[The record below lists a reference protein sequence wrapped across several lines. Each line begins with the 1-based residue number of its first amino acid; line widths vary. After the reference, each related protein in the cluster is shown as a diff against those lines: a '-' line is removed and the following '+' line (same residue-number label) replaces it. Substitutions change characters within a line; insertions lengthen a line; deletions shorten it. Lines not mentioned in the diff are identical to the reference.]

1 MLSPPFCAIP
11 WYLSV
16 LMLSKISWRSAP
28 NHPKHVRKQPKI
40 VPIPSKIVP
49 GNLPEPSEDSKA
61 ATCWALFD
69 LRALLWP
76 PKGPKSVPK
85 CPRSAPRRSKR
96 PAKLEKHRL
105 QKHIF
110 QWRCSWY
117 DVVNEFQWFQCI
129 PNKKNLDFCWQ
140 EQCFEHFSKKNKFPV
155 KVWIWTYFGRLKC
168 FQNRSWETLKSKKS
182 NLDVQKSNLKVQK
195 PHLEVQSWKSGKS
208 IQPLPCKSSLW
219 KWRGFTP
226 QVRGRPRMET
236 PPKVQ
241 CTENKT
247 GFKIMSES
255 VQGIPWTTPNS
266 IKR

>member
-28 NHPKHVRKQPKI
+28 NHPKYVRKQPKI

-49 GNLPEPSEDSKA
+49 GSLPEPSEDSKA

-96 PAKLEKHRL
+96 PAKLKKHRL
-105 QKHIF
+105 QKHIC
-110 QWRCSWY
+110 QWRCSCY
-117 DVVNEFQWFQCI
+117 DFADDFQWFQPF

-140 EQCFEHFSKKNKFPV
+140 AQCFEHFSKKPDF
-155 KVWIWTYFGRLKC
+155 L
-168 FQNRSWETLKSKKS
+168 
-182 NLDVQKSNLKVQK
+182 
-195 PHLEVQSWKSGKS
+195 
-208 IQPLPCKSSLW
+208 
-219 KWRGFTP
+219 
-226 QVRGRPRMET
+226 
-236 PPKVQ
+236 
-241 CTENKT
+241 
-247 GFKIMSES
+247 
-255 VQGIPWTTPNS
+255 
-266 IKR
+266 